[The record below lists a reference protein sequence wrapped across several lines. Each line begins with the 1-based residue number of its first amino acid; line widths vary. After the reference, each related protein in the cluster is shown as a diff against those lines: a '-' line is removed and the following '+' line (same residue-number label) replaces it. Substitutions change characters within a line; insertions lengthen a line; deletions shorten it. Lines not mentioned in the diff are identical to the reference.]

1 MYGLLQF
8 VYIFEIIGELSTL
21 LSHFSKVKKLKIH
34 LSRLQHFADRTLQ
47 NSGDDVF
54 FNTGQ
59 CSIGRRPHAQLSD
72 SIPPTMSGSNHQ
84 QSTYRAILSLNDVY
98 VHQ

>member
-1 MYGLLQF
+1 LYPSIEMYGLLQF

-54 FNTGQ
+54 TGSEWMTTCDVRGEETRTFSNTEFE
-59 CSIGRRPHAQLSD
+59 
-72 SIPPTMSGSNHQ
+72 
-84 QSTYRAILSLNDVY
+84 
-98 VHQ
+98 

>member
-34 LSRLQHFADRTLQ
+34 LSRFQHFADRTLQ
-47 NSGDDVF
+47 NSGDENLLQFV
-54 FNTGQ
+54 TEGGQ
-59 CSIGRRPHAQLSD
+59 KSSKIA
-72 SIPPTMSGSNHQ
+72 
-84 QSTYRAILSLNDVY
+84 
-98 VHQ
+98 